1 MAINTEKNTYTLLFA
16 IGLVV
21 IVGTLLA
28 AIDASLKDKIRI
40 NKTLE
45 KQQNILYAIGINEN
59 EGNSVSFIAADKA
72 EQEFNKYITKQIY
85 IQGDSIFE
93 DNEAYLIDVKK
104 QKALAKDPSH
114 KRKLPLFIAQKNGM
128 NLYVAPIRGKGLW
141 DAIWAYVSIDENMV
155 IRGIYFDHKAETP
168 GLGAN
173 IKQRFFMDDFI
184 GESLLDNEGN
194 FKGVTVSKTNLDPK
208 NEDKYDHEVDA
219 IAGSTITGDGVTA
232 MIRSDLSLYQSYFK
246 SEHYNSLN
254 NK

>member
-16 IGLVV
+16 VGLVV

-28 AIDASLKDKIRI
+28 AIDSSLKDKIRI
-40 NKTLE
+40 NKILE

-59 EGNSVSFIAADKA
+59 EGNNVSFIAAEKA
-72 EQEFNKYITKQIY
+72 EEEFNKYITKQIY
-85 IQGDSIFE
+85 IQGDEVIE
-93 DNEAYLIDVKK
+93 DNKAYLIDVKK
-104 QKALAKDPSH
+104 QKTLAKDPSH
-114 KRKLPLFIAQKNGM
+114 KRKLPLFLAQKDGR

-141 DAIWAYVSIDENMV
+141 DAIWAYVSVDEDMV

-184 GESLLDNEGN
+184 GESLLDSLGN

-208 NEDKYDHEVDA
+208 NEDKYDNEVDA

-232 MIRSDLSLYQSYFK
+232 MIRSDLSLYQPYF
-246 SEHYNSLN
+246 NSLN
-254 NK
+254 N

>member
-16 IGLVV
+16 VGLVV

-28 AIDASLKDKIRI
+28 AIDSSLKDKIRI
-40 NKTLE
+40 NEILE

-59 EGNSVSFIAADKA
+59 EGNNVSFISTEKA
-72 EQEFNKYITKQIY
+72 EEEFNKYITKQIY
-85 IQGDSIFE
+85 IQGDQVIE
-93 DNEAYLIDVKK
+93 DNKAYLIDVKK
-104 QKALAKDPSH
+104 QKTLAKDPSH
-114 KRKLPLFIAQKNGM
+114 KRKLPLFLAQKDGR

-141 DAIWAYVSIDENMV
+141 DAIWAYVSVDENMV

-184 GESLLDNEGN
+184 GESLLDSQGN

-208 NEDKYDHEVDA
+208 NEDKYDNEVDA

-232 MIRSDLSLYQSYFK
+232 MIRSDLSLYQPYF
-246 SEHYNSLN
+246 NSLN
-254 NK
+254 NN